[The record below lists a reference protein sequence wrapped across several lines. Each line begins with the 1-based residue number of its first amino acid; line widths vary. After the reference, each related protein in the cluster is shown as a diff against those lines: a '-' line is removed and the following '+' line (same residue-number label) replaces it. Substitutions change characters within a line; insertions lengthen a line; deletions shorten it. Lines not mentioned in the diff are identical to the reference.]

1 MIGENYMKE
10 LQVLI
15 AASKLSG
22 AGSATEK
29 QKLLSGCKT
38 ETMEWF
44 LQIAANPFKTTKV
57 SKLNIIDASTIKE
70 DAFQNIK
77 DKISYLLTVKAAKD
91 EDRNYLEDNLSYL
104 DASYDEKEMLVK
116 ILTKNLNIGIGTSII
131 NKVFGKNF
139 IPDLELMAAQDDM
152 TQIDTSKTN
161 YAEIKYDG
169 VRVIAV
175 EEKDG
180 VTFYTRNFNILNS
193 ELMPSIEKEAFDF
206 IETMN
211 LPIVVKADGL
221 CAGKGVII
229 AQSKDEAKT
238 AVSDM
243 LSGASFGD
251 AGTSVVVEEYL
262 DGYELSVF
270 AICDGENYKVLPAAQ
285 DHKRVGDGDTGPNT
299 GGMGA
304 YAPTPLVNDDIY
316 KKIEERVIKPTLKGM
331 QNEGAP
337 FEGVL
342 FIGVMV
348 VKGEPIILEYNVRFG
363 DPECEILMPLLATP
377 VSELFY
383 KGATKQLDKLDIKI
397 KDEFGVGVVIAS
409 ENYPYSSSKPAE
421 ITVDEIEN
429 ELSSSSHISYA
440 GVEKIDGKLMA
451 TGGRV
456 LVCVGFGKTI
466 KEARD
471 NAYKLTTKVHFSGKK
486 CRSDIAYQ
494 ALK

>member
-1 MIGENYMKE
+1 MNILILGSGGREFSIGLSIFKENAHNLFFMPGNG
-10 LQVLI
+10 
-15 AASKLSG
+15 ATDKLG
-22 AGSATEK
+22 K
-29 QKLLSGCKT
+29 
-38 ETMEWF
+38 
-44 LQIAANPFKTTKV
+44 
-57 SKLNIIDASTIKE
+57 NI
-70 DAFQNIK
+70 NIK
-77 DKISYLLTVKAAKD
+77 DYNDLAIWAKD
-91 EDRNYLEDNLSYL
+91 NSIDLTIVGPE
-104 DASYDEKEMLVK
+104 APLV
-116 ILTKNLNIGIGTSII
+116 
-131 NKVFGKNF
+131 
-139 IPDLELMAAQDDM
+139 
-152 TQIDTSKTN
+152 
-161 YAEIKYDG
+161 DG
-169 VRVIAV
+169 VVDIFKKHNLTIFGPSAAAARLEGSKVYM
-175 EEKDG
+175 K
-180 VTFYTRNFNILNS
+180 NILKKYNIPTAAFIETS
-193 ELMPSIEKEAFDF
+193 NEKEAHDF

-421 ITVDEIEN
+421 ITIDEIEN

-440 GVEKIDGKLMA
+440 GVEKVDGKLMA